1 MPGVLKKFVEKYSRL
16 PTEFDPDY
24 LEMLRMSK
32 YQISDVPMYKP
43 SKCANCGSS
52 KNDGRKYVDFGL
64 EVDWYGTVF
73 LCGLC
78 LKDVAEAMGLFD
90 NLVGELK
97 AAYLNLQRYEDL
109 KQEGA
114 RLHADVVNM
123 VEQLKE
129 YDAGMSSLS
138 TSTDPDLSINVE
150 SNETESDK
158 SGTDSAESK
167 PSPTEPRVVK
177 QTNVTGSKNVR
188 SLTSI
193 LGDTLDI

>member
-1 MPGVLKKFVEKYSRL
+1 
-16 PTEFDPDY
+16 
-24 LEMLRMSK
+24 MSK
-32 YQISDVPMYKP
+32 YQISDVPMFKP
-43 SKCANCGSS
+43 AKCANCGSS

-90 NLVGELK
+90 SIKEELK
-97 AAYLNLQRYEDL
+97 AAYLNLEAYEQL
-109 KQEGA
+109 RQEGA
-114 RLHADVVNM
+114 RLHGSVASM
-123 VEQLKE
+123 MQQIKE
-129 YDAGMSSLS
+129 YDAGISAVVSNLNPNLS
-138 TSTDPDLSINVE
+138 VNVE

-158 SGTDSAESK
+158 PRTDSAKSES
-167 PSPTEPRVVK
+167 SATEPRVVK